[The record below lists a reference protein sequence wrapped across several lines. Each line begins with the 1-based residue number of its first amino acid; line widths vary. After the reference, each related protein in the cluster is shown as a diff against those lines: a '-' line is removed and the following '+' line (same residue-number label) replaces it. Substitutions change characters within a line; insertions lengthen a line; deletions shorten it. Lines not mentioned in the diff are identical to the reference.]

1 MRNMRRIVRFQA
13 AGMALT
19 ALLLTAAVAGCAGG
33 SDVPK
38 AQRPAAVSQPT
49 LAHVPSTA
57 SVVSKTTSPV
67 VVHACGNN
75 VAPKVLVRVDGQLK
89 CLKRDE
95 LQAYDSIL
103 RERARALLEPIGRS
117 VSAGASPEAALRSLV
132 ALSCKQSLDNPI
144 YWVEARYLYLSIIKQ
159 ANPDALV
166 TKRSGDFSVA
176 LRRGCY

>member
-1 MRNMRRIVRFQA
+1 MRRIVRFQA

-19 ALLLTAAVAGCAGG
+19 ALLLTPAVAGCAG
-33 SDVPK
+33 SDAPK

-75 VAPKVLVRVDGQLK
+75 VAPMVLVRVDGQLK

-132 ALSCKQSLDNPI
+132 ALSCKQSLDNPH
-144 YWVEARYLYLSIIKQ
+144 YWGEARDMYRGIIKR

-166 TKRSGDFSVA
+166 TKRSNDFSVA